1 MTYAY
6 RWVTNLQAG
15 AIAQLT
21 VVVTMGLGVVVLGDS
36 FGPLQ
41 VLGAALALA
50 GIVGVVWLQ
59 SAPRA
64 VE

>member
-1 MTYAY
+1 MKIG
-6 RWVTNLQAG
+6 RRKLLFG
-15 AIAQLT
+15 A
-21 VVVTMGLGVVVLGDS
+21 V
-36 FGPLQ
+36 Q